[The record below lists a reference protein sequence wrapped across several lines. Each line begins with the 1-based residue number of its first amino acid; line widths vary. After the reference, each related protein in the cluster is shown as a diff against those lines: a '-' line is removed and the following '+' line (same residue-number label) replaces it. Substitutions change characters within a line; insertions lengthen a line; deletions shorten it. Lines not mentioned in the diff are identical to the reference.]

1 MAFTLKLWV
10 AILAVG
16 GLNYLSRLSF
26 IAFFASR
33 SMPRWLSRVLKF
45 VPVAMLTA
53 LVVPMVIA
61 PGGAMITGDSAR
73 IPAALAAFVVAF
85 FTRSTMWTLVVGMGV
100 LQAMRLAGG

>member
-1 MAFTLKLWV
+1 MVFALKLWV

-16 GLNYLSRLSF
+16 GLNFLSRLSF

-61 PGGAMITGDSAR
+61 PGGELITGDSPR

-85 FTRSTMWTLVVGMGV
+85 FTRSTMWTLAVGMAA
-100 LQAMRLAGG
+100 LQALRFAG

>member
-26 IAFFASR
+26 IAFFANR
-33 SMPRWLSRVLKF
+33 SMPRWLSRMLKF

-53 LVVPMVIA
+53 LVVPMVMA
-61 PGGAMITGDSAR
+61 PGGAVIAGDSAR
-73 IPAALAAFVVAF
+73 IVAALSAFVVAF
-85 FTRSTMWTLVVGMGV
+85 FTGSVMWTLVVGMGV
-100 LQAMRLAGG
+100 LQTMRFAG